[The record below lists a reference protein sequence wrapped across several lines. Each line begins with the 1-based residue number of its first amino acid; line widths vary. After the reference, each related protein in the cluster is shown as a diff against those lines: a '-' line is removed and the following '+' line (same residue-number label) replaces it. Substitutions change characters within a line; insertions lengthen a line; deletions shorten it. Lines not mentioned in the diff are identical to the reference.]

1 MDIVLQPLRLGSMKM
16 VVLFK
21 PLPVTIWDKTLPK
34 CSVLNLKTKRNKK
47 VLFGKP
53 VGGLQP
59 DRSVSWLCNTVMTKV
74 SSYHQES
81 LKSKPSSSQFHSKE
95 KKKWLTKHV
104 RNYKPLLSN
113 LTFVFTTTIE
123 TTTIRDGNTI
133 IGNWRVFQSDLNLV
147 QKISKRM
154 KSDVYWDTM
163 VKKCNCQWII

>member
-1 MDIVLQPLRLGSMKM
+1 MKM

-21 PLPVTIWDKTLPK
+21 PLPATTWVKTLLK
-34 CSVLNLKTKRNKK
+34 CSVSNLKTKRNKK

-53 VGGLQP
+53 VGVLQP
-59 DRSVSWLCNTVMTKV
+59 DQLVSWSCNTVMTKV

-81 LKSKPSSSQFHSKE
+81 LKFKQSLFQFHSKE
-95 KKKWLTKHV
+95 NKKWSTKLAK
-104 RNYKPLLSN
+104 NYKPLSSN
-113 LTFVFTTTIE
+113 LTFVFTMIIE
-123 TTTIRDGNTI
+123 ITTTQDGNTI